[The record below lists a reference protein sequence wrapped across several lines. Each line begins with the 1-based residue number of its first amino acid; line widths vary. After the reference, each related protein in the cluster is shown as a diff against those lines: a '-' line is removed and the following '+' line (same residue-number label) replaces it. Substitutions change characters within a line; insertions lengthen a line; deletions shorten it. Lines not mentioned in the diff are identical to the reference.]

1 MQGVN
6 LPEATTHESQQQRCP
21 KIAVLLMLIIVV
33 GLAMLTTF
41 ANVQRFRRVVEV
53 VVVRPSSLTTPQ
65 ATQR

>member
-6 LPEATTHESQQQRCP
+6 LPETTTEESQQQRFP
-21 KIAVLLMLIIVV
+21 KIAVLLMLVIVV

-41 ANVQRFRRVVEV
+41 ANVHRFRGGVEV
-53 VVVRPSSLTTPQ
+53 VVVRPASLTTPQ